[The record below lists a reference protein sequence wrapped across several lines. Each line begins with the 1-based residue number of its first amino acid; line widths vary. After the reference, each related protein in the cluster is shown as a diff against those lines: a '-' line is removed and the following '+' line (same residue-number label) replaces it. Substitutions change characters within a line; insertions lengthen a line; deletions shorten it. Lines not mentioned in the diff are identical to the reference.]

1 MIIAGALTEHL
12 EDAAAPNPRFQII
25 DFDELP
31 EPVQCMANDDVVVE
45 ASLSQHGFNSLT
57 Y

>member
-12 EDAAAPNPRFQII
+12 EDADAPKPRFQIV

-45 ASLSQHGFNSLT
+45 ASLSQHAFNSST
-57 Y
+57 H